1 MLQLVEDWIFF
12 TYCLQAWLFENITNQ
27 NTIDNNGETPLHK
40 AADGTGGGLYKHC
53 QFYPMNRKCEHTKI
67 CQLILDNIDNKNP
80 VNLDGKTPL
89 EMAVKSNHSLVVNVL
104 TNN

>member
-1 MLQLVEDWIFF
+1 M
-12 TYCLQAWLFENITNQ
+12 FENITNQ
-27 NTIDNNGETPLHK
+27 NPVDNYGETPLHK
-40 AADGTGGGLYKHC
+40 ASDGTGGGLYKHC

-89 EMAVKSNHSLVVNVL
+89 EMAVKSNHSLFVNGL
-104 TNN
+104 TNNYLD